1 MSLTL
6 FADLCQTPVELI
18 VELGLMTPTSFS
30 AVWDAAIWGPYATAG
45 TWGTGPDRQDISD
58 RVRSVSTGRSFSAD
72 LKTWNAGSVEIV
84 LDNRDGRFSPDNLE
98 VGAPYVVAGL
108 TGIRPGC
115 PIWVSIQFAGI
126 TYPLYAGYAT
136 DWNEGWQG
144 HSITPTTCST
154 STDPDGVDRD
164 GDALMT
170 LIGTDEWGRFG
181 RQKKR
186 AAITPVGAGD
196 TFGQRIT
203 RILASAG
210 YSGSTVIGTG
220 VATFQDTDLS
230 SEVLGELNK
239 TAESEGGA
247 IWIEGDGSL
256 VAKGRYALMEDV
268 RSSTIQVAF
277 GDNPA
282 AGEIMWTNISVAPV
296 SDQKIINHAIYA
308 RTGGTAQ
315 EVTDA
320 TSVVLYGT
328 CDDSSQPTDLTCQT
342 DPQVLALANWRVI
355 TCKDPEATVNDIEI
369 RPCCDLGTLAPMVL
383 DRQIRDL
390 VSIKIRP
397 PSTQNHYFYR
407 ECFIAGISHT
417 ISGGDWVV
425 TFNLSTATAYRSFAT
440 SRWDE
445 GTWGASDVDPTGAK
459 WFV

>member
-6 FADLCQTPVELI
+6 FPDSCDSSVKLI

-30 AVWDAAIWGPYATAG
+30 GIWDTAIWGTSF
-45 TWGTGPDRQDISD
+45 WGTGPDRQDISAY
-58 RVRSVSTGRSFSAD
+58 VRSVGTSRAFSSDMKA
-72 LKTWNAGSVEIV
+72 WNAGSSEIV
-84 LDNRDGRFSPDNLE
+84 LDNRDGRFSPDNVG

-115 PIWVSIQFAGI
+115 PIWVSIEYNSI
-126 TYPLYAGYAT
+126 TYPLFTGYAT
-136 DWNEGWQG
+136 DWDESWQG
-144 HSITPTTCST
+144 HSITLSTCDDSD
-154 STDPDGVDRD
+154 DPDGLDRD

-170 LIGTDEWGRFG
+170 LVGTDEWGRLG

-186 AAITPVGAGD
+186 AAVALTGAGD
-196 TFGQRIT
+196 TFGQRIA

-210 YSGSTVIGTG
+210 YSGSSMLGTG

-230 SEVLGELNK
+230 SEVLSELNK

-247 IWIEGDGSL
+247 IWIDADGML
-256 VAKGRYALMEDV
+256 IAKGRYALMEDV

-282 AGEIMWTNISVAPV
+282 AGEIMWSGLSVAPI

-308 RTGGTAQ
+308 RSGGTAQ

-320 TSVVLYGT
+320 ASVVLYGT
-328 CDDSSQPTDLTCQT
+328 CDDSGQPTDLSCET
-342 DPQVLALANWRVI
+342 DAQVLALAQWRVI
-355 TCKDPEATVNDIEI
+355 TGRDPEATVTSIEI
-369 RPCCDLGTLAPMVL
+369 KPGCDVDTLVPMVL

-397 PSTQNHYFYR
+397 PSAQNHYFYR
-407 ECFIAGISHT
+407 ECFISGISHS
-417 ISGGDWVV
+417 IAGGDWTV
-425 TFNLSTATAYRSFAT
+425 TFDLSTATAYRTFAA

-445 GTWGASDVDPTGAK
+445 GTWGSSDVDTTGAK

>member
-6 FADLCQTPVELI
+6 FADWCETPVELI

-30 AVWDAAIWGPYATAG
+30 GIWDVAIWDTSF
-45 TWGTGPDRQDISD
+45 WGTGPDRRDVSD
-58 RVRSVSTGRSFSAD
+58 YVRLMNTSRSFSDD
-72 LKTWNAGSVEIV
+72 LKSWNAGSVNIV

-98 VGAPYVVAGL
+98 FGAPYVVAGL

-115 PIWVSIQFAGI
+115 PIWVSIQFAGT
-126 TYPLYAGYAT
+126 TYPLFAGYAT

-144 HSITPTTCST
+144 HSITASTCDDNI
-154 STDPDGVDRD
+154 DPDGVDRE
-164 GDALMT
+164 GDAFMALV
-170 LIGTDEWGRFG
+170 GTDEWGRLG
-181 RQKKR
+181 RQKR
-186 AAITPVGAGD
+186 RTPVALTGAGD
-196 TFGQRIT
+196 TFGERIS

-210 YSGSTVIGTG
+210 YSGSTVLGSG

-247 IWIEGDGSL
+247 VWVDADGSV

-282 AGEIMWTNISVAPV
+282 AGEIMWTNISIAPV
-296 SDQKIINHAIYA
+296 SDQGIINHAIYM

-315 EVTDA
+315 EVSDA
-320 TSVVLYGT
+320 TSIVLYGT
-328 CDDSSQPTDLTCQT
+328 CDDDSQPTDLTCQ
-342 DPQVLALANWRVI
+342 DDAQVLALAQWRVI
-355 TCKDPEATVNDIEI
+355 TGNEPEAVVNDIQLKP
-369 RPCCDLGTLAPMVL
+369 RCDLDTLAPMVL

-390 VSIKIRP
+390 ISIRIRP

-417 ISGGDWVV
+417 IAEDDWTV
-425 TFNLSTATAYRSFAT
+425 TFNLSSATAYRKFAT
-440 SRWDE
+440 SLWDQ
-445 GTWGASDVDPTGAK
+445 GTWGANDVDTTGAK